1 MTRGSTALATASPRI
16 DGELSA
22 MDSAEEE
29 FENLAHWLVA
39 DVTLQTPLHEVEGDF
54 AIKGRE
60 LLRQMLQGHLRARGS
75 GDVGDGL
82 VFRSYDRS
90 GNPEETTFER
100 GRVHTRSLSTLF
112 GPITVWRQAYSAPA
126 QESLHPLEAMLPFP
140 RRSFSYEFQRRFVKM
155 AAQGPLHE
163 AIATMKEFTGVGIGK
178 GTAETLIAEAAI
190 DFDNFYATKKA
201 AASSETGS
209 ILVAEADGKGV
220 PMIKP
225 PGTNKPVRRK
235 KGDKSNK
242 KKMATLGAVYTK
254 QPYFRTA
261 EEVTESL
268 FRERRALQDVS
279 SESDSA
285 KKKKA
290 DKPEN
295 KRIWASISK
304 SKNELIGEICE
315 ECERRDPQG
324 EKDRVALTDGE
335 IALQS
340 RMRSFL
346 PGFLLILDFIHVLQR
361 LWNAAHAFYGEGA
374 PEAED
379 WVKTRVLKLLQGQV
393 IEVVRGMKISATKRN
408 LRGSARNAI
417 DKSAAYLYRNRHLMA
432 YDDYLARGFP
442 IATGNIEGA
451 AKNLVKDRMERSGM
465 RWSEQGAE
473 AMLQLRAVY
482 LSGDFES
489 YWKFHIAK
497 EQDRCY
503 PRGMAD
509 LMSEN

>member
-1 MTRGSTALATASPRI
+1 MTFGSTALATICPRR
-16 DGELSA
+16 DSELSA
-22 MDSAEEE
+22 LDSAEEE

-39 DVTLQTPLHEVEGDF
+39 AATLSMPFHEVEGDF
-54 AIKGRE
+54 ASKGRE
-60 LLRQMLQGHLRARGS
+60 LLRKMLQAHLRARGP

-82 VFRSYDRS
+82 VLRSYDEK
-90 GNPEETTFER
+90 GEPVETTFEK
-100 GRVHTRSLSTLF
+100 GRVHTKALSTLF
-112 GPITVWRQAYSAPA
+112 GPITTWRQAYSAPGHD
-126 QESLHPLEAMLPFP
+126 SLHPLEAILPFP
-140 RRSFSYEFQRRFVKM
+140 RRKFSYEFQRRFVKM

-163 AIATMKEFTGVGIGK
+163 AMATMKEFTGVGLGK
-178 GTAETLIAEAAI
+178 GTAETLIAEAAV
-190 DFDNFYATKKA
+190 DFDAFYEAKKA
-201 AASSETGS
+201 APPADTGS

-225 PGTNKPVRRK
+225 PNADRPVRRK

-242 KKMATLGAVYTK
+242 KKMATMGAVYTK
-254 QPYFRTA
+254 KPYIRTP

-268 FRERRALQDVS
+268 FRERRALQEVPAASS
-279 SESDSA
+279 SE
-285 KKKKA
+285 KRKA

-295 KRIWASISK
+295 KRVWASISK
-304 SKNELIGEICE
+304 SKDEMFEEIAG

-324 EKDRVALTDGE
+324 QKNRVALTDGE

-340 RMRSFL
+340 RMRAFL

-361 LWNAAHAFYGEGA
+361 LWIAAHAFHREGT
-374 PEAED
+374 PEAEA
-379 WVKTRVLKLLQGQV
+379 WVKARVLRLLQGQV
-393 IEVVRGMKISATKRN
+393 VEVVRGIRISATKRN
-408 LRGSARNAI
+408 LKGSARKAV
-417 DKSAAYLYRNRHLMA
+417 DKAAGYLYRNRHFMA

-465 RWSEQGAE
+465 RWSEPGAE

-482 LSGDFES
+482 LSGDFDA
-489 YWKFHIAK
+489 YWAFHIAR

-503 PRGMAD
+503 PRGMAT
-509 LMSEN
+509 LLAEN